1 MYNSSS
7 YPQVDV
13 TPQQYLSNPMSLEP
27 SFVLIKTDL
36 DDATVYEG
44 SIKQET
50 DFDPYKKTRQVSS
63 QFVQATL

>member
-1 MYNSSS
+1 
-7 YPQVDV
+7 
-13 TPQQYLSNPMSLEP
+13 MSLEP